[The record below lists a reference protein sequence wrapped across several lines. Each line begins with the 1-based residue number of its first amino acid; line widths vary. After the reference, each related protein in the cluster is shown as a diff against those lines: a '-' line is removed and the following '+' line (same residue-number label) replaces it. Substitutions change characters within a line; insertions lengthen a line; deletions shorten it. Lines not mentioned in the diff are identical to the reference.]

1 MLSRVPAGDILCGAE
16 NGGAATAP
24 PPVRTKTATASGT
37 GGHSAAILP
46 KAKTD
51 REKLRRT
58 LMTEFRRQLPGMLEC
73 SGRDAEL
80 PERSLT
86 VIRMLTRLDLG

>member
-1 MLSRVPAGDILCGAE
+1 MYSRVPAGNILYHPE
-16 NGGAATAP
+16 DGGVQPSPLPAGP
-24 PPVRTKTATASGT
+24 KTAAAAGK
-37 GGHSAAILP
+37 GGHTVAILP
-46 KAKTD
+46 RAKAD

-58 LMTEFRRQLPGMLEC
+58 LMTEFRRQLPAMLES
-73 SGRDAEL
+73 SGRDAAL